1 MKHQAQRE
9 EEAFGKFCREVVSA
23 ARADEEVISA
33 AADSAFLFQRVR
45 ARLATDAQTPAR
57 SGWRKALFA
66 GAQVSKWVMAATAV
80 AMVIALLALTRS
92 AHQTL
97 PDPPAPVIAETPAGK
112 PSLPLQVADVLP
124 PEAPKGIAKTANVNG
139 TSHSVRHKAVKGEE
153 EELTTEYVPLTYA
166 AYADETDSGHVVRVQ
181 VPRTALLALGVPIGA
196 EASTELVKADVIV
209 GDDGLARAI
218 RLVR

>member
-23 ARADEEVISA
+23 ARADEDVINA

-45 ARLATDAQTPAR
+45 ARLATEAASPAGLGQR
-57 SGWRKALFA
+57 ASLFA
-66 GAQVSKWVMAATAV
+66 GAQVSKWAMAATAV

-92 AHQTL
+92 ARQTT
-97 PDPPAPVIAETPAGK
+97 PDPPAPMIAETPAGT
-112 PSLPLQVADVLP
+112 PSLPVHVGPVP
-124 PEAPKGIAKTANVNG
+124 PQEPPKAIAKAANANG
-139 TSHSVRHKAVKGEE
+139 TSHSVRRKAVKGEE
-153 EELTTEYVPLTYA
+153 EELATEYVPLTYA
-166 AYADETDSGHVVRVQ
+166 AYADETYGGHVVRVQ
-181 VPRTALLALGVPIGA
+181 VPRAALLTLGVPIGA
-196 EASTELVKADVIV
+196 EPSTELVKADVIV